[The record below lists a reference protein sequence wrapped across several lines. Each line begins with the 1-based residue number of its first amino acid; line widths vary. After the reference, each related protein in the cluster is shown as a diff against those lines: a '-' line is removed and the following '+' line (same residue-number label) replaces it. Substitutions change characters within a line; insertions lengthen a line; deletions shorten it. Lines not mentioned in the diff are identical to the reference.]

1 MNTLRKPG
9 ALSKMESYRRS
20 VVIKKMIRE
29 KKTQTDIAKALGIS
43 QSSVC
48 KFISRR
54 QAVLRRLQTTLSA
67 GVNQSRPGVIKETR
81 DATRLDPEQTLRS
94 IRLGID
100 PERMAWLL
108 SCKAENKMVSRKRG
122 VRRG

>member
-1 MNTLRKPG
+1 MKHG
-9 ALSKMESYRRS
+9 ALEPKAADLRANLIRKMQGDG
-20 VVIKKMIRE
+20 
-29 KKTQTDIAKALGIS
+29 KTQTEIAKALGIS

-67 GVNQSRPGVIKETR
+67 SVNQSRPGVIKETR
-81 DATRLDPEQTLRS
+81 DATRLDHEQTLRS